1 MTTLTHLE
9 CSLCSRK
16 FEAGKIQGICDCGGP
31 LLARY
36 DLENA
41 RRGWSREWLGNAPPS
56 MWRYTPLLPVA
67 DLGSVISLG
76 EGFTPLVHARRL
88 GEALGAA
95 ELWVKDDGAN
105 PTGSSKAREFSCAIS
120 MAVELGIREVAIASA
135 GNAAAA
141 LAAYAAAAG
150 IEACVFLPPDVPRS
164 CLIECQAFGA
174 QVRLGEE
181 FVDKGAWQEP
191 YRVEG
196 AKTMGYEIAE
206 QSRWEL
212 PDAIVCPQGDG
223 VALTGLWKAFEEMEA
238 IGWIS
243 AKRPKI
249 IAVQSQGGY
258 RGEDRRGTGESGA
271 TTIAV
276 SDQEMLDGG
285 LQLAR
290 TEGILAAPEGAA
302 CVAALGKLLADGVLR
317 PAERIVICNTGSGQG
332 RLEAYATRF
341 PRIAATQQDKLG
353 GLITPR

>member
-9 CSLCSRK
+9 CSLCGRK
-16 FEAGKIQGICDCGGP
+16 FEAGKIQGVCECGGP

-36 DLENA
+36 DLESA
-41 RRGWSREWLGNAPPS
+41 RRGWSREWLGNAQTN

-76 EGFTPLVHARRL
+76 EGLTPLERARRL
-88 GEALGAA
+88 GEALQA
-95 ELWVKDDGAN
+95 ENLWIKNDGVN
-105 PTGSSKAREFSCAIS
+105 PTGTSKAREFSCAIS
-120 MAVELGIREVAIASA
+120 MAVELGIRKVAIASA

-150 IEACVFLPPDVPRS
+150 IEARVFLPRDVPQA
-164 CLIECQAFGA
+164 CLVECQAYGA

-181 FVDKGAWQEP
+181 CIDRSAWQEP

-196 AKTMGYEIAE
+196 AKTAGYEIAE

-223 VALTGLWKAFEEMEA
+223 VGLAGMRKAFEEMEA

-243 AKRPKI
+243 GERPKMF
-249 IAVQSQGGY
+249 AVQVEGRH
-258 RGEDRRGTGESGA
+258 RGEDRRETGTA
-271 TTIAV
+271 IAV
-276 SDQEMLDGG
+276 SDQDALDAGIE
-285 LQLAR
+285 LAR
-290 TEGILAAPEGAA
+290 LEGIFAAPEGAA
-302 CVAALGKLLADGVLR
+302 CVAALPKLLADGRLE
-317 PAERIVICNTGSGQG
+317 PAERIVIYNTGSGH
-332 RLEAYATRF
+332 RHLETYSTRF
-341 PRIAATQQDKLG
+341 PRTASTEEDKLG

>member
-9 CSLCSRK
+9 CSLCGRK
-16 FEAGKIQGICDCGGP
+16 FEAGKIQGACECGGP

-41 RRGWSREWLGNAPPS
+41 RRGWSREWLGNAQTS
-56 MWRYTPLLPVA
+56 MWRYTPLLPVT

-76 EGFTPLVHARRL
+76 EGLTPLGRARRL
-88 GEALGAA
+88 GEALRA
-95 ELWVKDDGAN
+95 ENLWIKDDGAN

-120 MAVELGIREVAIASA
+120 MAVELGIRKVAIASA
-135 GNAAAA
+135 GNAAVA

-150 IEACVFLPPDVPRS
+150 IETCVFLPRDAPQS
-164 CLIECQAFGA
+164 CVIECQAFGA

-181 FVDKGAWQEP
+181 CIDKSAWQEP
-191 YRVEG
+191 YRLEG
-196 AKTMGYEIAE
+196 AKTMGFEIAE

-212 PDAIVCPQGDG
+212 PDAIVCPKGDG
-223 VALTGLWKAFEEMEA
+223 IALTGLWKGFEEMEA

-249 IAVQSQGGY
+249 IAVQCQGGQ
-258 RGEDRRGTGESGA
+258 RGEDRCGSGESGA
-271 TTIAV
+271 TTITV

-302 CVAALGKLLADGVLR
+302 CVAALGKLLAEGALQ